1 MDDVGCNDYW
11 MMTCTDT
18 IILLMV
24 AKCIVESTADRSESI
39 MDGVDCLKKFLS
51 RCRRQICVYYLSSKG
66 STNRYSLKRRFLWYT
81 IH

>member
-1 MDDVGCNDYW
+1 MLPLWMIMDDVGCNDYW

-39 MDGVDCLKKFLS
+39 MDALIVS
-51 RCRRQICVYYLSSKG
+51 RSFFRDAAGRSVFIICQVKVALID
-66 STNRYSLKRRFLWYT
+66 TA
-81 IH
+81 